1 MNKGLYYAWDDV
13 IIYSREQVE
22 THGLGIFRILH
33 IEPHWTQKEK
43 TSYIV
48 SPEISIWISL
58 WIPPN
63 RCNNSFLSALLRCP
77 FLFLFVHLLCWLQH
91 TMGRKFEKNLTAA
104 AAQSKR
110 REVYDLSV
118 CPRLIDERCIALRVL
133 PWCWWASIIDAY
145 GPFFSWISKQQE
157 KVYISTYI
165 TGHSRVI
172 HAHQLL
178 LAAWKIDSPISKFF
192 FSHFFDFVLWTGT
205 RLLARWLYTYIY
217 VSSWCH
223 IIISREELNITAG

>member
-1 MNKGLYYAWDDV
+1 
-13 IIYSREQVE
+13 
-22 THGLGIFRILH
+22 
-33 IEPHWTQKEK
+33 
-43 TSYIV
+43 
-48 SPEISIWISL
+48 
-58 WIPPN
+58 
-63 RCNNSFLSALLRCP
+63 
-77 FLFLFVHLLCWLQH
+77 VHLLCWLQH
-91 TMGRKFEKNLTAA
+91 TMGRKFEKNLTVA

-192 FSHFFDFVLWTGT
+192 FSHFFDLVVWTGT
-205 RLLARWLYTYIY
+205 RLLARWLYTHIY

-223 IIISREELNITAG
+223 IIISREELNNIITAGLILLSAVDLSFAARIIIYIAPRW

>member
-1 MNKGLYYAWDDV
+1 MDITLNSPPTDV
-13 IIYSREQVE
+13 TIR
-22 THGLGIFRILH
+22 F
-33 IEPHWTQKEK
+33 
-43 TSYIV
+43 
-48 SPEISIWISL
+48 SL
-58 WIPPN
+58 
-63 RCNNSFLSALLRCP
+63 LSCAVL

-91 TMGRKFEKNLTAA
+91 TMGRKFEKKPYCCCAIEASWSL
-104 AAQSKR
+104 R
-110 REVYDLSV
+110 SV
-118 CPRLIDERCIALRVL
+118 CLPAVNRRTLRVL